1 MIIKEILGNKSNIDL
16 ANLEIDF
23 LELEWFET
31 SKRIQNKTT
40 NNGEQISIKFLKEG
54 QHLSQDDVLF
64 KDDKKAIIINIIECE
79 AIVVAP
85 SSLLEMGTVCYEIG
99 NKHAPMFI
107 QDNKVL
113 IPFEEPLFKWLSAS
127 GYHPSKES
135 RQLKSILRSTDASH
149 GHGHSH
155 SHEHNHKEN
164 NEQPLFTK
172 IINFASK
179 YSNEK

>member
-1 MIIKEILGNKSNIDL
+1 MIIKEILGNKSNMDL
-16 ANLEIDF
+16 ANLEIDL

-31 SKRIQNKTT
+31 SKRIQSKTT
-40 NNGEQISIKFLKEG
+40 NSGVQVSIKILKEG

-64 KDDKKAIIINIIECE
+64 RDNNNAIIINIRECE

-99 NKHAPMFI
+99 NKHAPIFI
-107 QDNKVL
+107 QDNQVL

-127 GYHPSKES
+127 GYRPLKEN
-135 RQLKSILRSTDASH
+135 RQLKNMLKSTQASH
-149 GHGHSH
+149 GHTHA
-155 SHEHNHKEN
+155 HEHEHDNK
-164 NEQPLFTK
+164 QPLFTK
-172 IINFASK
+172 IINLASK

>member
-1 MIIKEILGNKSNIDL
+1 MIIKEILGNKSNLDL
-16 ANLEIDF
+16 TNLEIDF

-31 SKRIQNKTT
+31 SKRIQSRTT
-40 NNGEQISIKFLKEG
+40 DNGVQVSIKFLKEG

-107 QDNKVL
+107 QDNQVL

-127 GYHPSKES
+127 GYHPTKEN
-135 RQLKSILRSTDASH
+135 RQLKNMLRSTQASH
-149 GHGHSH
+149 GHNHAN
-155 SHEHNHKEN
+155 EHDNK
-164 NEQPLFTK
+164 QPLFTK
-172 IINFASK
+172 IINLASK
-179 YSNEK
+179 YSDEK

>member
-1 MIIKEILGNKSNIDL
+1 MIIKEILGNKSNMDL

-23 LELEWFET
+23 LELAWFET
-31 SKRIQNKTT
+31 SKRIQSRTT
-40 NNGEQISIKFLKEG
+40 NNGVQVSIKFLKEG
-54 QHLSQDDVLF
+54 QNLSQDDVLF

-79 AIVVAP
+79 VIVVEP
-85 SSLLEMGTVCYEIG
+85 GSLLEMGTVCYEIG

-127 GYHPSKES
+127 GYNPVKEN
-135 RQLKSILRSTDASH
+135 RQLKNILRSTHASH
-149 GHGHSH
+149 GHTH
-155 SHEHNHKEN
+155 SHEHKHKHN
-164 NEQPLFTK
+164 SEQPLFTK
-172 IINFASK
+172 IIDLASK

>member
-31 SKRIQNKTT
+31 SKRIQSKTT
-40 NNGEQISIKFLKEG
+40 TNGVQVSIKFLKEG
-54 QHLSQDDVLF
+54 QYLTQDDVLF
-64 KDDKKAIIINIIECE
+64 KDDKKAIIINIRECE

-85 SSLLEMGTVCYEIG
+85 KSLLEMGTVCYEIG
-99 NKHAPMFI
+99 NKHAPIFI
-107 QDNKVL
+107 QDNQVL

-127 GYHPSKES
+127 GFHPIKEN
-135 RQLKSILRSTDASH
+135 RQLQNMLRSTHTSH
-149 GHGHSH
+149 GHTHA
-155 SHEHNHKEN
+155 HEHD

-172 IINFASK
+172 IINLASK